1 MKLTE
6 RHIREFFPRD
16 MRFTHYV
23 AKKYGYNFKDEFAVE
38 KANSIAMERVIEMYN
53 DGMEFENKEHLYGYI
68 MTSFKFSILTSF
80 DKRAADK
87 LEYYN
92 ESQLTYGEGDEE
104 YNKFLATAVVEPEE
118 YSNSAEKII
127 QLMKAT
133 MNPIEFKIFELKYNY
148 NYTTP
153 IIAREVELSCAKVST
168 IQRRIKNKFNKI
180 KQKLDE
186 DGIETEKERAQI
198 RKNKAVERAREQA
211 NLRLRIEARDKR
223 IKEDEKERIRR
234 AETLSWININSKV
247 QYDI

>member
-38 KANSIAMERVIEMYN
+38 KANSIAMERVIEIYN

>member
-180 KQKLDE
+180 KQKIDE

>member
-1 MKLTE
+1 
-6 RHIREFFPRD
+6 

-38 KANSIAMERVIEMYN
+38 KANSIAMERVIEIYN

>member
-1 MKLTE
+1 
-6 RHIREFFPRD
+6 

>member
-6 RHIREFFPRD
+6 RHIRDFFPRD

-23 AKKYGYNFKDEFAVE
+23 AKIYGYNFKDGFAAE

-53 DGMEFENKEHLYGYI
+53 EGMEFESKEHLYGYV
-68 MTSFKFSILTSF
+68 TTTFRYAILNSF

-92 ESQLTYGEGDEE
+92 ESQLTYGDGYEE
-104 YNKFLATAVVEPEE
+104 YNKFLHTAVVEPEE
-118 YSNSAEKII
+118 YDNSVDKII
-127 QLMKAT
+127 QIMKGT
-133 MNPIEFKIFELKYNY
+133 MNPVEFKVFELKYNY

-168 IQRRIKNKFNKI
+168 IQKRIKNKFNKI
-180 KQKLDE
+180 KEKLDE
-186 DGIETEKERAQI
+186 DGRESEKKRNEI
-198 RKNKAVERAREQA
+198 RKNKAIERSRKQA
-211 NLRLRIEARDKR
+211 DIRLRVEARNKR
-223 IKEDEKERIRR
+223 AEEDEKERIRR

-247 QYDI
+247 QYDL